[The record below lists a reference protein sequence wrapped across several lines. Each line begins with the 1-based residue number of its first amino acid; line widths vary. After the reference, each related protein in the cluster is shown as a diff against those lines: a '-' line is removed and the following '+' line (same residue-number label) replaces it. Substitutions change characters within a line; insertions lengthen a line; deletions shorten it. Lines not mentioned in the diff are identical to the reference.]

1 MVNYVKWNLVKEGK
15 KWIKFMDDKF
25 NNSKSRLKGF
35 KLKKGN
41 YASIWRNIN
50 GMDVFLVL
58 GGDGLLDTFI
68 RLTYKLRSD
77 S

>member
-1 MVNYVKWNLVKEGK
+1 
-15 KWIKFMDDKF
+15 MDDKF
-25 NNSKSRLKGF
+25 NNNKSRLKGF

-41 YASIWRNIN
+41 YVSLWRNLN

-58 GGDGLLDTFI
+58 GGDGLDTFI